1 MVRIVRCSTWAGIMF
16 NANTICKA
24 KVVNLE
30 LNSRKKQYKNG
41 KKTELLKSSFAV
53 DAVTLFRVAWR
64 PYLHG
69 TARSSKPANLSMS
82 VIKT

>member
-1 MVRIVRCSTWAGIMF
+1 MF

-53 DAVTLFRVAWR
+53 DAVTLFRVA
-64 PYLHG
+64 
-69 TARSSKPANLSMS
+69 
-82 VIKT
+82 